1 MKVDKILA
9 GTLANLRT
17 YGRGPAYVRLGR
29 LVRYQVADL
38 EEWIERRRVR
48 TGEPV
53 EMEGTTNV

>member
-9 GTLANLRT
+9 GTLANWRT